1 MWRRESTKKCW
12 DGKQQHAETLTWKW
26 FRIYI
31 NSFQFCYYFK
41 QILYILIGICIYNIS
56 KLNVRELWKESL
68 YSDGQQFHV
77 PSINKTNNYLSTQLI
92 EHKQNN
98 NTTTNDAGNP
108 IKILHIGSGDDSVQR
123 SNAWNKHLQRL
134 LISLTL
140 SELNNWKGLN
150 VELCL

>member
-1 MWRRESTKKCW
+1 MWRRESTKQCW
-12 DGKQQHAETLTWKW
+12 DGKQQHADTLTWKW
-26 FRIYI
+26 FLIYI
-31 NSFQFCYYFK
+31 NSFQFFYYFK
-41 QILYILIGICIYNIS
+41 QIRYILIGIYIYNIS
-56 KLNVRELWKESL
+56 KLNIRELWKESL

-77 PSINKTNNYLSTQLI
+77 PSINKTNNYVSPQPI
-92 EHKQNN
+92 EHKK
-98 NTTTNDAGNP
+98 A
-108 IKILHIGSGDDSVQR
+108 IILPQQMTLEIQYRFYTLVRDDSVQR